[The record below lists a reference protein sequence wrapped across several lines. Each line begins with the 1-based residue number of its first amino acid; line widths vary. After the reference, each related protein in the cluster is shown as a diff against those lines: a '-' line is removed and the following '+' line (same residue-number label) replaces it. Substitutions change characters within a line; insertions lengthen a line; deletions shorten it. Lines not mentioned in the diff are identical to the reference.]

1 MMINDRKII
10 ISAGAS
16 RLAKVWTRQTLLL
29 SELYTRLATP
39 ARGTETLETYL
50 SLPKNQQDALKDVG
64 GFVGGALNGPRRK
77 AGAVAGRDILTLDLD
92 HVPAGGTADVLRR
105 VEALGC
111 GYCVYSTRKHSPA
124 APRLRVI
131 LPLDRTA
138 TADEYEACARKLADM
153 IGIDMAD
160 PSTFEPSRLMYWPSC
175 CADSEYIYQVGDK
188 HLLSTNGV
196 LGLYDDWH
204 NVASWPQVPGADKAP
219 KRLATRQGDPEEK
232 QGAIGAFCRTYDVLQ
247 AVDKFLPGVYEPVPG
262 FDDRYTYTGGST
274 TGGAIIY
281 DGGKF
286 LFSHHATD
294 PCGGR
299 LVNSFDLV
307 RLHKFGNQDDDA
319 APGTFTNQLP
329 SYKTMLDL
337 CKRDASVSDLLNKEN
352 GERILEAF
360 QKTETGNPVTG
371 NDAELA
377 MFLGGLKGEVLTTDV
392 VRRLME
398 LLGIQIK
405 LNEVTWH
412 VELSGYPKTWS
423 RANAENLLPVRLLD
437 HLRLA
442 GIKGA
447 AKNTVADCLDV
458 IAEENRFNPVT
469 DMFQSAQWDGTDRV
483 PELYDVWG
491 VSDTLSRTLIRKWL
505 LQCVAMAY
513 NDEYNP
519 QGADG
524 ILVLQGDQG
533 VGKTSALRQLVPL
546 PRMFKEGA
554 KLDLRVK
561 DTYMQA
567 LNAWICELGELDRT
581 TARDS
586 AGLKAF
592 LTQDMDE
599 YRTPYAKKAV
609 QRPRRTSFCGTVN
622 PGEYLI
628 DDTGNRRFWTVSVNR
643 IDLSRLFAIT
653 NDGKTQLWAQMAAE
667 YQALPGSFRLSSDDR
682 KLLEN
687 INVEHT
693 RSLDFEDELRDLLN
707 FDLDPALWGEFTSA
721 QIATKLEAKPP
732 ANRLGRVLAKL
743 AAEDRKISMRISR
756 GQKYYRL
763 PLVSNCAISA
773 FPVEKNCGE
782 A

>member
-1 MMINDRKII
+1 
-10 ISAGAS
+10 
-16 RLAKVWTRQTLLL
+16 
-29 SELYTRLATP
+29 
-39 ARGTETLETYL
+39 
-50 SLPKNQQDALKDVG
+50 
-64 GFVGGALNGPRRK
+64 
-77 AGAVAGRDILTLDLD
+77 
-92 HVPAGGTADVLRR
+92 
-105 VEALGC
+105 
-111 GYCVYSTRKHSPA
+111 
-124 APRLRVI
+124 
-131 LPLDRTA
+131 
-138 TADEYEACARKLADM
+138 
-153 IGIDMAD
+153 
-160 PSTFEPSRLMYWPSC
+160 
-175 CADSEYIYQVGDK
+175 
-188 HLLSTNGV
+188 
-196 LGLYDDWH
+196 
-204 NVASWPQVPGADKAP
+204 
-219 KRLATRQGDPEEK
+219 
-232 QGAIGAFCRTYDVLQ
+232 
-247 AVDKFLPGVYEPVPG
+247 
-262 FDDRYTYTGGST
+262 
-274 TGGAIIY
+274 
-281 DGGKF
+281 
-286 LFSHHATD
+286 
-294 PCGGR
+294 
-299 LVNSFDLV
+299 LV
-307 RLHKFGNQDDDA
+307 RLHKFGDQDDDA

-352 GERILEAF
+352 GEKILEAF
-360 QKTETGNPVTG
+360 QKTETGNLAAG
-371 NDAELA
+371 NDAQLA

-392 VRRLME
+392 VRHLMG

-442 GIKGA
+442 GVKGA

-469 DMFQSAQWDGTDRV
+469 DMFRSTQWDGVDRV
-483 PELYDVWG
+483 QELYDIWG
-491 VSDTLSRTLIRKWL
+491 VSSALSRTLIRKWL
-505 LQCVAMAY
+505 LQCVAMAC
-513 NDEYNP
+513 NDEYAP

-653 NDGKTQLWAQMAAE
+653 NEWKTQLWAQMASE

-721 QIATKLEAKPP
+721 QIATKLEARPP

-743 AAEDRKISMRISR
+743 AAEDPRIIARLRDGRKM
-756 GQKYYRL
+756 YRL
-763 PLVSNCAISA
+763 PLLSNCVVST
-773 FPVEKNCGE
+773 FPTEKREVEHR
-782 A
+782 